1 MKVKINFDHLLQD
14 LTQTKTFT
22 LTIDDELNFDE
33 LSKLIAN
40 KYPSIRNLIDT
51 VNYMSNG
58 VIVED
63 KKNIVKDGDEITLFI
78 SVFGG

>member
-63 KKNIVKDGDEITLFI
+63 KKKYRKGW
-78 SVFGG
+78 